1 MTDKITVG
9 LDVEGYDVE
18 VEICTDCI
26 EKHIGKLERDKAERI
41 NMDGTDF
48 MARYL
53 SKFAQVKVEPT
64 DEKWK
69 ELADKQFGEE
79 E

>member
-26 EKHIGKLERDKAERI
+26 ERHIGKMERENPERI
-41 NMDGTDF
+41 NMDGTSF
-48 MARYL
+48 MARRL
-53 SKFAQVKVEPT
+53 SKFAQVNIDPT
-64 DEKWK
+64 DEKWE
-69 ELADKQFGEE
+69 ELADRQFGEKE
-79 E
+79 